1 MSYKATKS
9 DIIQQ
14 SNLTSK
20 QVVEYLNNHIDFF
33 IKHPELL
40 LIMQVPNRVFT
51 SSDSVESSVVDLQQV
66 ILGRLRMKLL
76 NAAKKHD
83 NLIDSGRS
91 NQQSQSR
98 VNATVLRLLSARS
111 LDHFLELMSVD
122 LVGLLDIDSVA
133 LCLETGTVAPVI
145 SNGIRILPNGTINK
159 IISSERK
166 VILRDNVVGNN
177 LVFGETSSLVSSEA
191 ILRLEIQKDGPPAI
205 FVMGSRHA
213 QHFHAGQG
221 TELLV
226 FLANIMELCICRWLN
241 LPH

>member
-1 MSYKATKS
+1 
-9 DIIQQ
+9 
-14 SNLTSK
+14 
-20 QVVEYLNNHIDFF
+20 
-33 IKHPELL
+33 
-40 LIMQVPNRVFT
+40 MQVPDRVFT

-166 VILRDNVVGNN
+166 VILRDNVVGNS
-177 LVFGETSSLVSSEA
+177 LVFGETSGLVSSEA

-221 TELLV
+221 TELLA
-226 FLANIMELCICRWLN
+226 FLANIMELCICRWLD

>member
-1 MSYKATKS
+1 
-9 DIIQQ
+9 
-14 SNLTSK
+14 
-20 QVVEYLNNHIDFF
+20 
-33 IKHPELL
+33 
-40 LIMQVPNRVFT
+40 MQVPDRVFT

-66 ILGRLRMKLL
+66 ILGRSRMKLL

-166 VILRDNVVGNN
+166 VILRDNVVGNS
-177 LVFGETSSLVSSEA
+177 LVFGETSGLVSSEA

-221 TELLV
+221 TELLA
-226 FLANIMELCICRWLN
+226 FLANIMELCICRWLD